1 MCVFFFSSRRRHTRC
16 ALVTGVQTCALP
28 IWPGKAKWR
37 EAKAALNIWSD
48 VRAYDADDIEQWLE
62 QSPAVALAFGGEHGS
77 SGSGVEAVAGYFG
90 RWAGQCRPVISS
102 ERSEEHTS
110 VLQSLMR
117 RSYAVFCLKTI
128 NCTYINYV
136 CSN

>member
-62 QSPAVALAFGGEHGS
+62 QSPAVALAFGGELGL

-102 ERSEEHTS
+102 EALLAGRTEQAARSEEHTS
-110 VLQSLMR
+110 ELQSLMR
-117 RSYAVFCLKTI
+117 TSYAVFCLKKK
-128 NCTYINYV
+128 
-136 CSN
+136 